1 MASRSASA
9 CAWSSEAGEKSVAY
23 RLRELERRDIPIIN
37 GWRADRGLIA
47 CLGAPYRFINQEVD
61 EAWFDAY
68 MRSRQT
74 CVRCAIVGEGD
85 ASEDQILGLITLA
98 GIDHLRQSATLHIM
112 IGSSKDRGKGMGTF
126 AVLSMLRHAFYDLNL
141 RRVELSVL
149 ATNEAAIGLYEKC
162 GFTREG
168 TRRQACYKGGEFV
181 DMYEYGILRGEESK
195 LS

>member
-1 MASRSASA
+1 M
-9 CAWSSEAGEKSVAY
+9 EY
-23 RLRELERRDIPIIN
+23 RLRELARRDIATIN
-37 GWRADRGLIA
+37 GWRADRELIS

-74 CVRCAIVGEGD
+74 CVRCAIVGE
-85 ASEDQILGLITLA
+85 EDGILGLVTLA

-112 IGSSKDRGKGMGTF
+112 IGSSRDRGKGMGTF

-149 ATNEAAIGLYEKC
+149 ATNAAAIGLYQKC

-168 TRRQACYKGGEFV
+168 TRRQACYKQGEFV
-181 DMYEYGILRGEESK
+181 DMYEYGILRGEERE

>member
-1 MASRSASA
+1 MER
-9 CAWSSEAGEKSVAY
+9 GEKSVAY
-23 RLRELERRDIPIIN
+23 RLRELERRDIPTVN
-37 GWRADRGLIA
+37 GWRSQRELIA
-47 CLGAPYRFINQEVD
+47 YLGAPYRFINQEVD

-74 CVRCAIVGEGD
+74 CVRCAIVRDGD
-85 ASEDQILGLITLA
+85 QADDQILGLVTLA

-112 IGSSKDRGKGMGTF
+112 IGSSRDRGKGMGTF

-168 TRRQACYKGGEFV
+168 TRRQACYKDGEFV
-181 DMYEYGILRGEESK
+181 DMYEYGILRGEESN
-195 LS
+195 LP

>member
-1 MASRSASA
+1 M
-9 CAWSSEAGEKSVAY
+9 EY
-23 RLRELERRDIPIIN
+23 RLRELARRDIATIN
-37 GWRADRGLIA
+37 SWRADRELIS

-85 ASEDQILGLITLA
+85 APEGQILGLVTLA
-98 GIDHLRQSATLHIM
+98 GIDYLRQSATLHIM
-112 IGSSKDRGKGMGTF
+112 IGSSQNRGRGMGTF

-149 ATNEAAIGLYEKC
+149 ATNVAAIGLYEKC

-168 TRRQACYKGGEFV
+168 TRRQACYKDGSFV
-181 DMYEYGILRGEESK
+181 DMYEYGIL
-195 LS
+195 